1 MPSNRII
8 AVCCLAAALC
18 SGAGCSKEY
27 EHERLDKD
35 SAHFAAVQAMIDE
48 LRGADENQLVA
59 VLARQIAD
67 GLDASRAKGLRYVL
81 GELPKAESV
90 KLKRVDR
97 WGNDLYRATLEST
110 LEGRKKT
117 LALLL
122 ILTDDEKLYWA
133 NTN

>member
-8 AVCCLAAALC
+8 AVCLAAALY

-27 EHERLDKD
+27 AHERLDKD
-35 SAHFAAVQAMIDE
+35 SARFVAVQDMIDE
-48 LRGADENQLVA
+48 LRAADENQRGD

-67 GLDASRAKGLRYVL
+67 GLDESRVKGLRYVL
-81 GELPKAESV
+81 GELAGAETV
-90 KLKRVDR
+90 TLKRVDR
-97 WGNDLYRATLEST
+97 WGSELYRATLQST
-110 LEGRKKT
+110 ANGRSST

-122 ILTDDEKLYWA
+122 VLVDDEKLYWA